1 MSGAARVQCLDDI
14 ECNLELVGI
23 TAVEDK
29 LQKEVPESIATLLAA
44 RIKLWMITG
53 DKQETAINIAVSC
66 RLFRSSTD
74 ILLCNATSHEAAMEL
89 VRKVRRHVRLP
100 AGRCTRT

>member
-1 MSGAARVQCLDDI
+1 MQCLDDI
-14 ECNLELVGI
+14 ECGLELVGV

-29 LQKEVPESIATLLAA
+29 LQKEVPESIAQLLAA

-66 RLFRSSTD
+66 RLFRSSDD
-74 ILLCNATSHEAAMEL
+74 ILMCNASSHDAAIEL
-89 VRKVRRHVRLP
+89 VRKVRTHSSP
-100 AGRCTRT
+100 PCTP